1 MKRVIWIGSAKKDL
15 QQQFSKMARKEAGY
29 QIYRL
34 QEGFDPKDWKP
45 LHGMGPGVREI
56 RIHAEN
62 EYRIIYSRTARGGIV
77 YPSFVREENP
87 EDSPAGSRVGSRK
100 IESGSKGGTCM
111 KPEWEEGSENIFMD
125 LGFSET
131 EADHLMIRSRLMLEV
146 ERFVERSKLSQ
157 REAAK
162 KLGVTQP
169 RLNDLLQG
177 KIQKFSIDALVK
189 MLSKVGIHVDVN
201 VSAA

>member
-1 MKRVIWIGSAKKDL
+1 
-15 QQQFSKMARKEAGY
+15 
-29 QIYRL
+29 
-34 QEGFDPKDWKP
+34 
-45 LHGMGPGVREI
+45 
-56 RIHAEN
+56 
-62 EYRIIYSRTARGGIV
+62 
-77 YPSFVREENP
+77 
-87 EDSPAGSRVGSRK
+87 
-100 IESGSKGGTCM
+100 M

-131 EADHLMIRSRLMLEV
+131 EADDLMIRSRLMLEV
-146 ERFVERSKLSQ
+146 EKFVERLNLSQ

-189 MLSKVGIHVDVN
+189 MLSKVGIHVDVH